1 MPGAAGPVSMMLME
15 HQFGRWHVS
24 RMAEAAKSYADGK
37 REAGAEWADAALDR
51 ATLPRE
57 HIAKENSVLVRYV
70 ASRLTCIK
78 SALKAVCLA
87 CMMRKVFWR
96 WADQWARV
104 RDRRVPVAH
113 RRVRAHLRAAGVLLL
128 PAHLQSLPE
137 SLSASVQ

>member
-96 WADQWARV
+96 WRTNGRVYETEEYPWLTEECARICERLV
-104 RDRRVPVAH
+104 FFYFPRICNHCLNR
-113 RRVRAHLRAAGVLLL
+113 
-128 PAHLQSLPE
+128 
-137 SLSASVQ
+137 